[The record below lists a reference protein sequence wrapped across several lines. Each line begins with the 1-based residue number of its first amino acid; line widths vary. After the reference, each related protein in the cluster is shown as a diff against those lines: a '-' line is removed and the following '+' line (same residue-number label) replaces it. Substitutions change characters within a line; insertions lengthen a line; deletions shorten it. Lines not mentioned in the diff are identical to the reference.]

1 MRKRV
6 IHVNE
11 KNIASKM
18 VKVSVSVQV
27 LFTLITELSWAVQT
41 RITER

>member
-6 IHVNE
+6 IHISE
-11 KNIASKM
+11 TNIASKM

-27 LFTLITELSWAVQT
+27 LYTLITELSWAVQC
-41 RITER
+41 RIAEW